1 MLPIKKIYIDSRFMS
16 SDSKSSSDFK
26 IDLPQNIDLPEDTV
40 FYMDDICIPN
50 SWYTIDEERNNK
62 FYFKIGSTV
71 YVKTIPAGNYS
82 TTTFNAVIVAL
93 MNTVQGTFTA
103 NVNINSNT
111 VGILTSID
119 STNYQQIV
127 DGKTVTYATTFEIL
141 TDFQLGI
148 LGYPKPYQ
156 SINNYLNNEVA
167 KVNTKAS
174 PYVSE
179 YVNLNPVRNIYITS
193 GNLGSYNTMSVSG
206 ERGIIKKVPVRANY
220 NEMIYDDAVL
230 GIDYLSCSRQ
240 SLSRL
245 EFQLKDVF
253 GNLINLHGNHW
264 SFSLIFTK
272 MKEE

>member
-1 MLPIKKIYIDSRFMS
+1 MS

-82 TTTFNAVIVAL
+82 TTTFNAIIVAL

-103 NVNINSNT
+103 NVNITSNT
-111 VGILTSID
+111 VGISTSID

-127 DGKTVTYATTFEIL
+127 DGKTVTYGQTFEIL

-156 SINNYLNNEVA
+156 SINNYLNNEDA

-179 YVNLNPVRNIYITS
+179 YVNLNPIRNIYITS